1 MDKCYITYNGYSS
14 DQKKKN
20 LSILHTTIPEN
31 IMYLKIN
38 KSSTHTVLEFSEAL
52 LFMSGKKKQNLKNNF
67 FFFLALKSLPISH
80 RLALNSLISCLSLP
94 SQRIISRVH
103 DTWGNIC
110 VIFKK
115 PKYIFP

>member
-14 DQKKKN
+14 DQKKKKKK

-67 FFFLALKSLPISH
+67 FFFGFEKPSYITQAGFEFFNLLP
-80 RLALNSLISCLSLP
+80 
-94 SQRIISRVH
+94 
-103 DTWGNIC
+103 
-110 VIFKK
+110 
-115 PKYIFP
+115 

>member
-14 DQKKKN
+14 DQKKK

-67 FFFLALKSLPISH
+67 FFGFEKPSYITQAGFEFFNLLP
-80 RLALNSLISCLSLP
+80 
-94 SQRIISRVH
+94 
-103 DTWGNIC
+103 
-110 VIFKK
+110 
-115 PKYIFP
+115 